1 MQGDGIPACGVHQG
15 DVHVHGDVHGD
26 VWLDVWLA
34 G

>member
-15 DVHVHGDVHGD
+15 DVHGDVHGD